1 MKRIDAFSHKR
12 PLLFVLLL
20 IIAWLGVFIVSMAL
34 AAQVLGKPYGDPSLI
49 LWGDL
54 ATAACLLLLAW
65 RLGWLKAC
73 GIARLGR
80 WQIWLLALASLVYLA
95 WANLYALYGKATF
108 DFWALLRLPDA
119 RSILLTQLAVGASE
133 EFLFRGLVLY
143 TLLRA
148 WGHTRRGSLGALL
161 VASLL
166 FALLHLSDVLTFQ
179 LSAPAAL
186 LLSLQTFLVALWWGV
201 LVMLS
206 GSLWPAVL
214 QHWLVNALAG
224 IQGLSMSLVEPDTLA
239 YARNL
244 YFSIPLALIG
254 LWLAARFFKPGS
266 LSASPSQSRRSAP

>member
-1 MKRIDAFSHKR
+1 MNRISSLALKKT
-12 PLLFVLLL
+12 LLFVLLL
-20 IIAWLGVFIVSMAL
+20 IIAWLAVFILSMAL
-34 AAQVLGKPYGDPSLI
+34 TAQALGKPYGDPSLI

-54 ATAACLLLLAW
+54 ATAAGVLLLAW
-65 RLGWLKAC
+65 RLGWLKVS

-80 WQIWLLALASLVYLA
+80 WQVWLIALASLVYLA
-95 WANLYALYGKATF
+95 WASLYALYGKTAI
-108 DFWALLRLPDA
+108 DFWELLRLPDA
-119 RSILLTQLAVGASE
+119 RAILLTQFAVSVSE

-186 LLSLQTFLVALWWGV
+186 LLALQTFLIALWWGALV
-201 LVMLS
+201 LLS
-206 GSLWPAVL
+206 GSVWPAVL
-214 QHWLVNALAG
+214 QHMLVNALAA
-224 IQGLSMSLVEPDTLA
+224 IQGLSMSLVAPDTLA

-244 YFSIPLALIG
+244 SFSLPLALIG
-254 LWLAARFFKPGS
+254 LWLAARYVKTGS
-266 LSASPSQSRRSAP
+266 PAASTSQDWRSVP